1 MVGQSKKK
9 RTLQA
14 LLYLSPALLGIGTFV
29 IYPLIKAFSMSFY
42 QDYNVYI
49 HYGWGLTLENYKY
62 VLTDPMFHKALYN
75 TFVYMIFSVPIS
87 ILIALGIAVLLNSKI
102 KFTKMYQ
109 TVYFLPYVTNVIAIG
124 LAFQFI
130 FHSNYGILN
139 AILGM
144 IGIDPILWLN
154 DPNWSMP
161 ALIIFGVWGGLAF
174 KIIVFLAGL
183 QNIDPQ
189 FYQAAKVDGTS
200 RWRMFSKITVPLLSP
215 IIAYITIISMIGA
228 FKTFAQVVALFG
240 GQPGQSDSALTIVYY
255 VYEKFYAEGLYPIA
269 ATASVILFAI
279 ILMFTAVQMWVN
291 KKKVHY

>member
-139 AILGM
+139 ALLGM

-154 DPNWSMP
+154 DPSWSMP

>member
-14 LLYLSPALLGIGTFV
+14 LLYLSPALIGIGTFV

>member
-139 AILGM
+139 ALLGM